1 MTNFQMISKD
11 YFLGFGA
18 GAILTFF
25 ITKCVEISRLKLQ
38 ISEEESD
45 VESEGKYFMS
55 SCNRRSRITV
65 NISLTFLLGPYISLN
80 L

>member
-18 GAILTFF
+18 GAILTFL

-45 VESEGKYFMS
+45 VESEGK
-55 SCNRRSRITV
+55 
-65 NISLTFLLGPYISLN
+65 
-80 L
+80 